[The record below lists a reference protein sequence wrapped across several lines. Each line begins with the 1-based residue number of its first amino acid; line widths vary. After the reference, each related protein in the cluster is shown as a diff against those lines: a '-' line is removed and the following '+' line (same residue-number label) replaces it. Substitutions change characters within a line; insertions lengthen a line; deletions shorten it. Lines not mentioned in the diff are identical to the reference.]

1 MGGIV
6 CYEINRKEKKKNKS
20 DNNVILNKHNSK
32 YNYSS
37 ENKPNPKPSLI
48 YGLEN
53 NKRIENKSTGN
64 NNGKIKTE
72 NKKDKISIKQK
83 DVINLP
89 TKNIINLHQEVLNL
103 HNKERKNR
111 GFKEL
116 IFDKHLNGLA
126 QKYADNYQDNEK
138 YNNNIN
144 NNKNLYGINYMKF
157 KGDNLL
163 EIINI
168 CNNWIQEKDLI
179 DKQKIKK
186 YNSKTKHYSQI
197 IWKNTKQIGC
207 GYSKINNEDSIFVV
221 FYSPAGNV
229 FDKFEENT
237 T

>member
-1 MGGIV
+1 MGIV

-89 TKNIINLHQEVLNL
+89 TKNIINIYQEVLNL

-116 IFDKHLNGLA
+116 ILDKHLNGLA
-126 QKYADNYQDNEK
+126 QKYAALGEMGGNETEQDRLNELCRGRILFLDPNWNAEAGEK
-138 YNNNIN
+138 MEFPDDDPRIIHFRPGLQPWQYEA
-144 NNKNLYGINYMKF
+144 
-157 KGDNLL
+157 LL
-163 EIINI
+163 AAA
-168 CNNWIQEKDLI
+168 WR
-179 DKQKIKK
+179 
-186 YNSKTKHYSQI
+186 
-197 IWKNTKQIGC
+197 
-207 GYSKINNEDSIFVV
+207 
-221 FYSPAGNV
+221 
-229 FDKFEENT
+229 
-237 T
+237 